1 MRSTSPST
9 WRSRLPGSIRS
20 RPATSSCST
29 ASPPTGWRGLYLAT
43 LALLAGYRVVVPV
56 VNAFR
61 YRLRVAEVID
71 EGAGAV
77 SLRLEG
83 RRLDRLGAMG
93 GQFFLWRFLTRG
105 RWWASHPFSLS
116 AAPDGRSL
124 RITIKDLGDFTGRA
138 GAIPVGT
145 RVLAEGPF
153 GVFTDAVRRRRKV
166 ALIGGGIGI
175 TPIRSLLEE
184 MDGDLV
190 VVYRVLTG
198 DDVILGNELGALA
211 ERKQAR
217 VARRRRRSSHGRRA
231 TAAHAGAPPLPRPR
245 PRRARGVRLRAARD
259 GGRDPSQRPGGP
271 RPVPLRPHR
280 ALCALTEQENVMK
293 PKLTAALGVA
303 TLAVPVANAVAAV
316 DTASATPKKTVVT
329 KKVSGSAAE
338 ADRWGTVQVTV
349 TVRKTTTVSA
359 KGVKKVT
366 RKIVDIGG
374 TFSYHTDRSLYIMQ
388 QALPQLRT
396 QALQALSANVD
407 TISGAT
413 YTSEAFAQ
421 SLQEALVKANKV

>member
-1 MRSTSPST
+1 
-9 WRSRLPGSIRS
+9 
-20 RPATSSCST
+20 
-29 ASPPTGWRGLYLAT
+29 
-43 LALLAGYRVVVPV
+43 
-56 VNAFR
+56 
-61 YRLRVAEVID
+61 
-71 EGAGAV
+71 
-77 SLRLEG
+77 
-83 RRLDRLGAMG
+83 
-93 GQFFLWRFLTRG
+93 
-105 RWWASHPFSLS
+105 
-116 AAPDGRSL
+116 
-124 RITIKDLGDFTGRA
+124 
-138 GAIPVGT
+138 
-145 RVLAEGPF
+145 
-153 GVFTDAVRRRRKV
+153 
-166 ALIGGGIGI
+166 
-175 TPIRSLLEE
+175 
-184 MDGDLV
+184 
-190 VVYRVLTG
+190 
-198 DDVILGNELGALA
+198 
-211 ERKQAR
+211 
-217 VARRRRRSSHGRRA
+217 
-231 TAAHAGAPPLPRPR
+231 
-245 PRRARGVRLRAARD
+245 
-259 GGRDPSQRPGGP
+259 
-271 RPVPLRPHR
+271 
-280 ALCALTEQENVMK
+280 MK

-316 DTASATPKKTVVT
+316 DTVSATPKKTVVT